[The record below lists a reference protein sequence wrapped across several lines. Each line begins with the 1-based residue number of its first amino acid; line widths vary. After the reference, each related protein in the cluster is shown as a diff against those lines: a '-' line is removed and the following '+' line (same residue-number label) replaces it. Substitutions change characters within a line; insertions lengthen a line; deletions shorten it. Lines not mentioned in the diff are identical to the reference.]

1 MDASGK
7 EVVVIAAIAKC
18 VLENKPRK
26 NCKRKLW
33 VKPWLQRMS

>member
-1 MDASGK
+1 MDASGEK
-7 EVVVIAAIAKC
+7 VAVIAAIAKS

-26 NCKRKLW
+26 NRKRKLW